1 MKSRSWKWWFLGA
14 LAVVMS
20 YVWYD
25 AFHMMN
31 PETPGIKITAPKIP
45 KNTEIANA
53 STQLRYEPPKTN
65 PFLRPSSTQTQPGQ
79 LSRAN
84 RPPEILLD
92 LSQQYR
98 LIGLLSRER
107 QSQAVIGFGD
117 SSVVISPG
125 DSLGVWQLLQIQP
138 NAAIFGHDKKRD
150 TLWLY
155 TESK

>member
-1 MKSRSWKWWFLGA
+1 MKSRSWKWWLLGA
-14 LAVVMS
+14 LVVVMS

-25 AFHMMN
+25 ALHMMN

-45 KNTEIANA
+45 KKNETTNS

-65 PFLRPSSTQTQPGQ
+65 PFLRPSSTPTQPNQ
-79 LSRAN
+79 LSRSN
-84 RPPEILLD
+84 REPAVLPD
-92 LSQQYR
+92 LGQQYR

-155 TESK
+155 AESR